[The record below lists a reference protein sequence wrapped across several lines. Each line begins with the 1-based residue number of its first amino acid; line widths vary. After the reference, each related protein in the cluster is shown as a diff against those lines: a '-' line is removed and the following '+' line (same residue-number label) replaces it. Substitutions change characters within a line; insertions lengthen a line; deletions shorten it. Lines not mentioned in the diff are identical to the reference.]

1 MVSSARAAALAVTRT
16 RATSAAWNR
25 VKSVTWRETLPD
37 GRPER
42 NRKSPC
48 CRPCQGASLNG
59 VSGRGV
65 LELIAMSI
73 AIYLVATLGLAVLMI
88 VHETGHYVAA
98 RRFGMRVVRFSIG
111 FGPTVWRHQP
121 PESSTVYQ
129 VALIPFLAY
138 VQIAGMNPYEES
150 DPKDAGSYANASL
163 WARVVTIAAGPLT
176 NYFFASVLIFFG
188 LLIGGREVPED
199 ATMRVVVEAGPAQ
212 VAGMVTGDRVL
223 AVDGA
228 DVHNW
233 KELRK
238 AVSAHPG
245 EAVDIT
251 IDRGG
256 EMLHKMVTPEGDK
269 GEGLIHVRMPTHMEP
284 VGVRDA
290 ARMSVIAPPLF
301 VYENVVAIGRVLAG
315 KEKIQVSGPVG
326 IVKETAKQVRTGPGM
341 LLQFLGMLSA
351 YLGAFNLLPFP
362 ALDGGRLMFLGAEA
376 VSRRKLDAKLE
387 ARVHAI
393 GLLMLV
399 TLIAFVTW
407 ADFTK

>member
-1 MVSSARAAALAVTRT
+1 
-16 RATSAAWNR
+16 
-25 VKSVTWRETLPD
+25 
-37 GRPER
+37 
-42 NRKSPC
+42 
-48 CRPCQGASLNG
+48 
-59 VSGRGV
+59 
-65 LELIAMSI
+65 MSI
-73 AIYLVATLGLAVLMI
+73 AIYLVAILGLAVLMV

-138 VQIAGMNPYEES
+138 VQIAGMNPYEDN

-188 LLIGGREVPED
+188 LLIGGREVPDD
-199 ATMRVVVEAGPAQ
+199 ATMKVVVEAGPAK
-212 VAGMVTGDRVL
+212 VAGMATGDKVL

-238 AVSAHPG
+238 AVSIHAG
-245 EAVDIT
+245 EPIDIT
-251 IDRGG
+251 LEREGQT
-256 EMLHKMVTPEGDK
+256 LHKTVTPEGDK
-269 GEGLIHVRMPTHMEP
+269 GDGLIHVRMPSHNEP
-284 VGVRDA
+284 VTVREA
-290 ARMSVIAPPLF
+290 ARTSVIAPPVF
-301 VYENVVAIGRVLAG
+301 VYDNLVAIGRVLTG
-315 KEKIQVSGPVG
+315 KEKLQVSGPVG
-326 IVKETAKQVRTGPGM
+326 IVKETAKQVRIGPGV

-407 ADFTK
+407 ADFSK